1 MRTIISKHKVLYSRD
16 MRPFFGRDGKVACA
30 EVGVA

>member
-16 MRPFFGRDGKVACA
+16 IRSFL
-30 EVGVA
+30 GVMAKSPAPRSV